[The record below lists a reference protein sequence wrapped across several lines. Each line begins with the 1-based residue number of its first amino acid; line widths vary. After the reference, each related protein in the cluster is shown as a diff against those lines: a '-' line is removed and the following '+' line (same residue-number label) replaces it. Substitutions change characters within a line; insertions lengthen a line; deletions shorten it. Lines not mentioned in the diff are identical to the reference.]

1 MFKGFFT
8 DLFHSS
14 VFQQW
19 LHARFCATEIFV
31 ESHRVFAVTLLQHV
45 PTEQFGG
52 VFVEDS
58 MLFESFK
65 GVVIQYVSPQ
75 VTVIAGCISADD
87 VIELSQ
93 TVTWGNFRDKIE
105 LVHSFFFVR
114 NNI

>member
-87 VIELSQ
+87 VIEVSH
-93 TVTWGNFRDKIE
+93 KIGRASCRE
-105 LVHSFFFVR
+105 RV
-114 NNI
+114 